1 MEGRPGERGGP
12 FFCLAQ
18 KPFARHYGVMRKLTL
33 IALIALS
40 GCGSPGEDTI
50 GGVTRSEAQALNDAA
65 TMLDNN
71 AVAPVVGNEGASKP

>member
-18 KPFARHYGVMRKLTL
+18 KRPARHYDAMRTL
-33 IALIALS
+33 ALLALIALS
-40 GCGSPGEDTI
+40 GCGSPNGKTV

-65 TMLDNN
+65 TMLDKN
-71 AVAPVVGNEGASKP
+71 AVAPMVRNESISKP